1 MPEREDIDAMMKS
14 LVHALEARAGQC
26 QTEEDFA
33 AAAKLGR
40 WLMAIANRNL
50 GMAVIAYAHDGMIPG
65 PPRGSFAAR
74 AAMHLEIEGLE
85 DPDLER
91 DLTHV
96 LQLQRATQHAY
107 NAVIDRLPSPA
118 TAQTAGERS

>member
-1 MPEREDIDAMMKS
+1 MPEREDINALVKP
-14 LVHALEARAGQC
+14 LVHALEANAGQC
-26 QTEEDFA
+26 RTAEDLA
-33 AAAKLGR
+33 EAAKLGR

-74 AAMHLEIEGLE
+74 AAMHLETEGLE

-107 NAVIDRLPSPA
+107 NAVIDHLPSPT
-118 TAQTAGERS
+118 TAQTAGDGS